1 MKRKFFLF
9 GIVGVIIILTCI
21 YQSIFISPK
30 LTVKDL
36 QIEDTEIDENNDVY
50 EYGITGEEIEVL
62 KQNNKKIKCVIVSCI
77 FDNKFSFKNIYEAE
91 LAFENDKELPDI
103 ILGTHPDV
111 GFEVLNIRANK
122 ATKRGITI
130 LIDPKEYND
139 EEIIEML
146 KDVKIVIVKKT
157 HGKIEIKSKPVALE
171 AGASS

>member
-1 MKRKFFLF
+1 MKRKLFLF
-9 GIVGVIIILTCI
+9 GIVGIIIISICI
-21 YQSIFISPK
+21 YRSIFISPK

-36 QIEDTEIDENNDVY
+36 EIEDIEIDENNDVY
-50 EYGITGEEIEVL
+50 KYGITGEEIEAI
-62 KQNNKKIKCVIVSCI
+62 KQSNKKTKHVIVSCI
-77 FDNKFSFKNIYEAE
+77 FDNKFSFKNIYEAQ
-91 LAFENDKELPDI
+91 LAFENDKKLPDI

-111 GFEVLNIRANK
+111 GFEVLNLRANK

-130 LIDPKEYND
+130 LIDPKEYSD

-146 KDVKIVIVKKT
+146 KDVKIVLVQKT